1 MMDPSLPKPI
11 SPQDAPLPVSGGELN
26 QLHKTVENV
35 ALPIIAK
42 IETALSAPLAPER
55 VEKGEPF
62 ISAYSWVQEGE
73 SFVFKQ
79 VLTDE
84 KIKELN
90 LKQYPVLQMNFSDI
104 KHLVNSKGFA
114 PMVFLK
120 NLGILI
126 DTGSLTLRFPT
137 KNALEGKLKELSIV
151 QVSEI
156 LPFKEFLELMLTN
169 DVIFSDLPH
178 LIHDVCFHIIPLLL
192 RLSKHPDG
200 YKLYRATIVS
210 TFRELGKEFE
220 EAQKNFREF
229 IAPLNLFFFKRNPIK
244 QEEWRLYESV
254 LQFSMGACLD
264 ILSVDGGP
272 FLHGN
277 ELKKHLFK
285 IQTQVLRDERWL
297 KAWQKES
304 EIMGGVLSETE
315 QNRSTAIL
323 QALYARPFI
332 FEVERIKDLLT
343 EQLGMAKKPPEAF
356 LASLNKRLD
365 PPNEELLKGFVEV
378 FKTIESSRLNNIL
391 SNLTSTLIG
400 KNGWLDDEDPGSLVA
415 LELYRS
421 LIDSLDWC
429 EYDLFRHIVLAMLKN
444 PFET

>member
-1 MMDPSLPKPI
+1 MVDPYLPKPI
-11 SPQDAPLPVSGGELN
+11 SPQDVSLPVSGGELN
-26 QLHKTVENV
+26 QLHDPVENV
-35 ALPIIAK
+35 ALPILAK

-62 ISAYSWVQEGE
+62 VSAYSCEQQGE

-79 VLTDE
+79 VLKDKE
-84 KIKELN
+84 IEELN

-104 KHLVNSKGFA
+104 KHLVNHQGFA
-114 PMVFLK
+114 QVFLK

-126 DTGSLTLRFPT
+126 DTGSQTLRFPT
-137 KNALEGKLKELSIV
+137 KNALEGKLEELSIV

-343 EQLGMAKKPPEAF
+343 EQLGMEKKNPEAF
-356 LASLNKRLD
+356 LAFLNKRLD
-365 PPNEELLKGFVEV
+365 PPIDEVLLKGVV
-378 FKTIESSRLNNIL
+378 DVLKTIESSRLNNIL

-421 LIDSLDWC
+421 LIDSLHWY
-429 EYDLFRHIVLAMLKN
+429 EFDLFRHIVLAMLKN

>member
-1 MMDPSLPKPI
+1 MIDPSLPKPI
-11 SPQDAPLPVSGGELN
+11 SPQDVSLPVSGGELN
-26 QLHKTVENV
+26 HLQKTVGNI
-35 ALPIIAK
+35 ALPILAK

-62 ISAYSWVQEGE
+62 VSAYSWEQQGE

-79 VLTDE
+79 VLKDKE
-84 KIKELN
+84 IEELN

-104 KHLVNSKGFA
+104 KHLVNHQGFA
-114 PMVFLK
+114 QVFLK

-126 DTGSLTLRFPT
+126 DTGSQTLRFPT
-137 KNALEGKLKELSIV
+137 KNALEGKLKKLIIV

-178 LIHDVCFHIIPLLL
+178 LIHDVCFHIIPLLV

-285 IQTQVLRDERWL
+285 IQTQVLRDKMWL

-315 QNRSTAIL
+315 QNRFTAIL

-343 EQLGMAKKPPEAF
+343 EQLGMAKKAPKAF
-356 LASLNKRLD
+356 LASLNIRLD
-365 PPNEELLKGFVEV
+365 RPINEELLKGVVEV

-391 SNLTSTLIG
+391 SNFTSTLIG

-429 EYDLFRHIVLAMLKN
+429 EFDLFRHIVLAMLKN

>member
-1 MMDPSLPKPI
+1 MMDPSPSRPSSLHVAVPVDVPKVRQETHDPI
-11 SPQDAPLPVSGGELN
+11 GAVAWPILA
-26 QLHKTVENV
+26 NV
-35 ALPIIAK
+35 T
-42 IETALSAPLAPER
+42 TAGSTPLAPER

-62 ISAYSWVQEGE
+62 VSAYSCKQEGE

-79 VLTDE
+79 VLEDE

-104 KHLVNSKGFA
+104 KHLVISQGFA

-126 DTGSLTLRFPT
+126 DAGSQTLRFPT

-169 DVIFSDLPH
+169 DIIFSDLPH
-178 LIHDVCFHIIPLLL
+178 LIHDVCFHIIPLLV
-192 RLSKHPDG
+192 RLSKYPDG
-200 YKLYRATIVS
+200 YKLYRETIVS

-229 IAPLNLFFFKRNPIK
+229 IAPLNLLFFKKNPIK
-244 QEEWRLYESV
+244 EEEWRLYESV

-285 IQTQVLRDERWL
+285 IQTQVLRDEMWL

-304 EIMGGVLSETE
+304 EIMGGVFSETE

-323 QALYARPFI
+323 QALYARLFI
-332 FEVERIKDLLT
+332 REVERVKDLLT
-343 EQLGMAKKPPEAF
+343 EQLGMAKKDPEAF

-365 PPNEELLKGFVEV
+365 PPIDEKLLKGVVEV
-378 FKTIESSRLNNIL
+378 LKTIESSHLNYIL

-400 KNGWLDDEDPGSLVA
+400 KNGWLDDEDPDSLVA
-415 LELYRS
+415 LELYRN
-421 LIDSLDWC
+421 LIDSLEWY
-429 EYDLFRHIVLAMLKN
+429 EYDLFRHTVLAMLKK
-444 PFET
+444 PF